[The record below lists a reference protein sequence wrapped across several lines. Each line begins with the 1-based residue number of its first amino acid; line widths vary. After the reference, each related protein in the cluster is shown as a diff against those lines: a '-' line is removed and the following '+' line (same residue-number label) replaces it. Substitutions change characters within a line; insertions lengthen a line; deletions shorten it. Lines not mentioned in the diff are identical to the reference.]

1 MSDNA
6 FNPKD
11 LMKNLGYQFKNKLL
25 LAEALQHSSYVNEQN
40 DKHLKNNERLEF
52 LGDAVLSLAVSHLL
66 MMQYPDIN
74 EGDLSRMRANLVNE
88 SQLAKIARG
97 IMLGDHLHLGKGEI
111 QSNGFNK
118 RSILADALEA
128 VIAGIYLDGGY
139 NAAFDIVNRLFKEPF
154 HTLDEKEIKLDYKS
168 RIQELAQLNQT
179 DLPLYTVIDEFG
191 PDHDKTFIVKISLGN
206 FHSRGMGKSKK
217 AAEQS
222 AAKNIYLLLEKEFT

>member
-6 FNPKD
+6 FNLQD
-11 LMKNLGYQFKNKLL
+11 LMRNLGYQFKNRGLL
-25 LAEALQHSSYVNEQN
+25 EEALQHSSYANEQN
-40 DKHLKNNERLEF
+40 DKNVRNNERLEF
-52 LGDAVLSLAVSHLL
+52 LGDAVLSLAVSHFL
-66 MMQYPDIN
+66 MRQYPDNN

-88 SQLAKIARG
+88 AQLAKIART
-97 IMLGDHLHLGKGEI
+97 IRLGSHIRLGKGEI

-128 VIAGIYLDGGY
+128 VIAGIYLDGGHV
-139 NAAFDIVNRLFKEPF
+139 AVFDIVNRLFKESF
-154 HTLDEKEIKLDYKS
+154 YSLDEKEITLDYKS

-179 DLPLYTVIDEFG
+179 DLPHYTVLDEFG

-217 AAEQS
+217 AAEQT